1 MRIELTPQAWE
12 AHVLPLNYT
21 RVAADPQGN
30 SATRRLATQ
39 KFSNPSAAAPESLRR
54 PKKTKKNLAEP
65 VDMLFS
71 ALQKTRA

>member
-1 MRIELTPQAWE
+1 
-12 AHVLPLNYT
+12 
-21 RVAADPQGN
+21 
-30 SATRRLATQ
+30 LATQ
-39 KFSNPSAAAPESLRR
+39 NLQTLPPAAPEQQLH